1 MTLQNI
7 NVRQDINKFPTKY
20 PELLP
25 DCIVKTFPA
34 GLADNR
40 QQSSLLLLG
49 HTLRGNQIKETLIS
63 YLVGCYQAALSSQC
77 CGVMS
82 DGDKNIP
89 SPSI

>member
-40 QQSSLLLLG
+40 QQYELLG
-49 HTLRGNQIKETLIS
+49 HTLRGNQIKETFCVS